1 MVACNDYTS
10 CLPDCIS
17 GMAYD
22 LLAASALL
30 ERIAVVV
37 EAVST
42 QDCSVKFSL
51 REENRRAGIIFSLR
65 WDFLGW
71 EARGKNST
79 DFGWCAPPLP
89 SPWPTPYPPLLP
101 PPFQTPVPTPLP
113 SLIQTHLHTLMG
125 TLFRTLMGTPLGT
138 LLQTPFPPLFRSVC
152 ATFFATFFEAP
163 GHPSTAP
170 NFCPKTGVQVWEP
183 QFLIVKY
190 CLIGKYSDNKC

>member
-22 LLAASALL
+22 FLAASARL

-51 REENRRAGIIFSLR
+51 REENRRVGIIFSLR
-65 WDFLGW
+65 WDFSDW
-71 EARGKNST
+71 EARGKNNT

-89 SPWPTPYPPLLP
+89 TPYTPLLP
-101 PPFQTPVPTPLP
+101 PPFQTPVPTHLP
-113 SLIQTHLHTLMG
+113 SLIQTHLHTLLG

-138 LLQTPFPPLFRSVC
+138 LLQTPFPPLFWSVC
-152 ATFFATFFEAP
+152 ATFFATFFCGSRPQHRTFAWKQAFKYEN
-163 GHPSTAP
+163 H
-170 NFCPKTGVQVWEP
+170 NF
-183 QFLIVKY
+183 
-190 CLIGKYSDNKC
+190 

>member
-10 CLPDCIS
+10 CLPDCVS
-17 GMAYD
+17 GMAYG
-22 LLAASALL
+22 LLAASARM

-37 EAVST
+37 ETVST

-51 REENRRAGIIFSLR
+51 REKIRRAGIIFSLW
-65 WDFLGW
+65 WDFSGW
-71 EARGKNST
+71 EAKGKNST

-113 SLIQTHLHTLMG
+113 SLIQTNLHTLLG

-170 NFCPKTGVQVWEP
+170 NFCLKTGVQIWEP

-190 CLIGKYSDNKC
+190 YLIGKYSDNKC

>member
-10 CLPDCIS
+10 CLPDCVS
-17 GMAYD
+17 GMAYG
-22 LLAASALL
+22 LLAASARL

-37 EAVST
+37 ETVST

-51 REENRRAGIIFSLR
+51 REKIRRAGIIFSLR
-65 WDFLGW
+65 WDFSGW

-101 PPFQTPVPTPLP
+101 PPFQTRLPTHLP
-113 SLIQTHLHTLMG
+113 SLIQTHLHTLLG

-163 GHPSTAP
+163 RHQSTVP
-170 NFCPKTGVQVWEP
+170 NFCLKTGVQIWEP
-183 QFLIVKY
+183 QISIVKY

>member
-10 CLPDCIS
+10 CLPDCVF

-22 LLAASALL
+22 LLAASARL
-30 ERIAVVV
+30 ERITVVV
-37 EAVST
+37 ETVST

-51 REENRRAGIIFSLR
+51 REKIRRAGIIFSLR
-65 WDFLGW
+65 WDFSDW
-71 EARGKNST
+71 EAGGKNNT

-101 PPFQTPVPTPLP
+101 PPFQTPVPTHLP
-113 SLIQTHLHTLMG
+113 PLIQTHLHTLLG

-183 QFLIVKY
+183 QFFN
-190 CLIGKYSDNKC
+190 S

>member
-10 CLPDCIS
+10 CLPDCVF

-22 LLAASALL
+22 LLAASARL

-51 REENRRAGIIFSLR
+51 REKIRRVGIIFSLR
-65 WDFLGW
+65 WDFSGW

-101 PPFQTPVPTPLP
+101 PPFQTPVPTHLP
-113 SLIQTHLHTLMG
+113 SLIQTHLHTLLG

-152 ATFFATFFEAP
+152 ATFFATFFEAS

-170 NFCPKTGVQVWEP
+170 NFCLKTGVQIWEP
-183 QFLIVKY
+183 QISIVKY
-190 CLIGKYSDNKC
+190 CLISKYSDNKC

>member
-22 LLAASALL
+22 LLAASARL
-30 ERIAVVV
+30 ERITVVV
-37 EAVST
+37 ETVST

-51 REENRRAGIIFSLR
+51 REKIRRAGIIFSLR
-65 WDFLGW
+65 WDFSDW
-71 EARGKNST
+71 EAGGKNNT

-101 PPFQTPVPTPLP
+101 PPFQTPVPTHLP
-113 SLIQTHLHTLMG
+113 SLIQTHLHTLLG

-152 ATFFATFFEAP
+152 ATFFATFFWGSRTPVHTTKLLPENRR
-163 GHPSTAP
+163 SSMRTTIF
-170 NFCPKTGVQVWEP
+170 N
-183 QFLIVKY
+183 
-190 CLIGKYSDNKC
+190 S